1 MSDLHYYFAERQ
13 PQEKV
18 TLPLELK
25 EEMEREMAPRIHC
38 SREGECSLNGPQCF
52 IKRACGLEFPMAKY
66 EPPQILFST
75 NSAGT
80 VLTLEEIEEHLKSQL

>member
-52 IKRACGLEFPMAKY
+52 IKRACGLEFPMS
-66 EPPQILFST
+66 PQISFST
-75 NSAGT
+75 NSAGP
-80 VLTLEEIEEHLKSQL
+80 VLKLEEIEEYLKSKL